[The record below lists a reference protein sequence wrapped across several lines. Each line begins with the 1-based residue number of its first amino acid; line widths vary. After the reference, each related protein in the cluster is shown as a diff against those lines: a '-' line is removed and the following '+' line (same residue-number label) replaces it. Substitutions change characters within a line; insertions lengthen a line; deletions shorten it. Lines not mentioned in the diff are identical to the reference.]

1 MPKSLVVVESPAKAK
16 TIKKILGKDY
26 IVESSVGHIRDL
38 PEKELGVD
46 IENAFTPKYVL
57 IRGKGKVVKSLQSE
71 ARKVDN
77 IYLAADP
84 DREGEAICWHLAEE
98 LKKAKKPI
106 YRITYNEVTK
116 SAILDA
122 IEKPGE
128 INMAS
133 C

>member
-1 MPKSLVVVESPAKAK
+1 MSKSLVVVESPAKAK

-38 PEKELGVD
+38 PKNGLGVD
-46 IENAFTPKYVL
+46 IENAFTPQYVL
-57 IRGKGKVVKSLQSE
+57 IRGKGKVVKSLQTE

-116 SAILDA
+116 SAILD
-122 IEKPGE
+122 G
-128 INMAS
+128 N
-133 C
+133 